1 MNTLSLSFSTFGL
14 ILFIAVMFPNFA
26 YMLLAPQ
33 EQVEEDRKK
42 THLNAEDLSRD
53 FFVFFL
59 VAFASK
65 ENASIIYLIIA
76 FVFLILYYITWFRYF
91 KNGKKKE
98 YLLSPLGFIPVPLAI
113 FPIVYFIFA
122 SLYLNNILA
131 LGLCLVFGFFHIN
144 GSLKESKKKIEEE
157 K

>member
-14 ILFIAVMFPNFA
+14 ILFIAVMIPNFA

-65 ENASIIYLIIA
+65 ENASII
-76 FVFLILYYITWFRYF
+76 
-91 KNGKKKE
+91 
-98 YLLSPLGFIPVPLAI
+98 
-113 FPIVYFIFA
+113 
-122 SLYLNNILA
+122 
-131 LGLCLVFGFFHIN
+131 
-144 GSLKESKKKIEEE
+144 
-157 K
+157 